1 MNVGN
6 IQLSVQ
12 RQLKEDWDNRE
23 YIQLI
28 SDNIKN
34 IAEFL
39 TQFEVS
45 CKGRLAQID
54 DAISKVERQL
64 DFLEA
69 LVCSINFIFL

>member
-45 CKGRLAQID
+45 CNSRLAQID
-54 DAISKVERQL
+54 DAISRIERKL

-69 LVCSINFIFL
+69 LNSHVETLQ